1 MIGDVTVT
9 APNEPPTTPAATA
22 EAPVVVDPA
31 VLRAQARDLT
41 RAAAARWLTPEATT
55 QLGRAI
61 TVSIT
66 RHTRTHPQQPT
77 WADALNGIDPTLY
90 APMTTAPTD
99 WPLPAAAWRRD
110 LRQRLMQQLKRTRWV
125 TYTATPRSLR
135 VGPEGHAWLSTDNT
149 PG

>member
-1 MIGDVTVT
+1 M
-9 APNEPPTTPAATA
+9 
-22 EAPVVVDPA
+22 VDHGA
-31 VLRAQARDLT
+31 DH
-41 RAAAARWLTPEATT
+41 

-66 RHTRTHPQQPT
+66 RYTRHHRQQPT
-77 WADALNGIDPTLY
+77 WADALSGIDPTLR
-90 APMTTAPTD
+90 APVTTAPTD
-99 WPLPAAAWRRD
+99 WPLLAAAWRRD

-135 VGPEGHAWLSTDNT
+135 VGPEGHAWLNTDNT

>member
-22 EAPVVVDPA
+22 GAPVVVDRA

-41 RAAAARWLTPEATT
+41 RAAAARWLTPDLTT

-66 RHTRTHPQQPT
+66 RYTRTHRLAATGGGMAPRPPT
-77 WADALNGIDPTLY
+77 STHA
-90 APMTTAPTD
+90 TT
-99 WPLPAAAWRRD
+99 
-110 LRQRLMQQLKRTRWV
+110 LKRTRWV

>member
-31 VLRAQARDLT
+31 VLRAEARDLT
-41 RAAAARWLTPEATT
+41 RAAATRWLTTEATT

-66 RHTRTHPQQPT
+66 RYTRTTGSNRPGPT
-77 WADALNGIDPTLY
+77 PS
-90 APMTTAPTD
+90 TAS
-99 WPLPAAAWRRD
+99 
-110 LRQRLMQQLKRTRWV
+110 
-125 TYTATPRSLR
+125 TPRCTHR
-135 VGPEGHAWLSTDNT
+135 
-149 PG
+149 

>member
-1 MIGDVTVT
+1 M
-9 APNEPPTTPAATA
+9 TT
-22 EAPVVVDPA
+22 E
-31 VLRAQARDLT
+31 R
-41 RAAAARWLTPEATT
+41 TT

-66 RHTRTHPQQPT
+66 RYTRHHRQQPT

-125 TYTATPRSLR
+125 TYTATPRSLH

>member
-9 APNEPPTTPAATA
+9 APNEPPPAAAAATA

-31 VLRAQARDLT
+31 VLRAQAQARDLT

-66 RHTRTHPQQPT
+66 RHTRTTGSNRPGPT
-77 WADALNGIDPTLY
+77 PS
-90 APMTTAPTD
+90 TAS
-99 WPLPAAAWRRD
+99 
-110 LRQRLMQQLKRTRWV
+110 
-125 TYTATPRSLR
+125 TPRCTHR
-135 VGPEGHAWLSTDNT
+135 
-149 PG
+149 